1 MATTE
6 TCGERLVRL
15 LEARGIDTIFG
26 IPGIHTVELYRGLPA
41 TAIRHVTPR
50 HEQGAGFMADG
61 YARATGRPAA
71 CFVVS
76 GPGVTN
82 IATAMGQAYADS
94 VPMLVIAAVTGRADL
109 GMGRGKLHEMPS
121 QRGLAA
127 GVTAFAHTLLEP
139 SQLEEVIDRAFA
151 VFRGARPRPVLI
163 EIPIDVIVAPV
174 EAEPVSAPPPVFPPA
189 ADCRAIRLVLDLLER
204 AERPLIVAGGGA
216 AGADQR
222 VRALAERWDAPV
234 FLTVNGKGLLPPD
247 HPLLIPGN
255 MAMPPLREA
264 IAEADMVL
272 AIGTEFGETEMYPDP
287 RPLVPGGPLVRID
300 LDPEQLRRSPRA
312 DLGIVAEAT
321 AALAALLER
330 SGPGPAPNRG
340 GADRVADLARR
351 LEACFWPA
359 CRLHAPLFSAIDRA
373 LDAPIVVGDQTE
385 PVYAANQFFRSR
397 TPRSFFN
404 ASTGFGTLGYALPA
418 AIGAKLAAPDRPV
431 VAVIGDGGLQ
441 FTAPELS
448 SAVDA
453 GVGLAVI
460 VWNNRCYGEIATYM
474 AGQGLPRIGVD
485 IGGPR
490 LDLLA
495 AAHGCVHTAPESAAA
510 LETALADAAGR
521 RVPTIVE
528 LEADGPLA
536 RLWRAAL

>member
-1 MATTE
+1 MTVAE

-41 TAIRHVTPR
+41 TKIRHVTPR

-71 CFVVS
+71 AFVVS

-94 VPMLVIAAVTGRADL
+94 VPMLVIAAVTARGDL

-121 QRGLAA
+121 QRALAA
-127 GVTAFAHTLLEP
+127 GIAAFAHTLLDP
-139 SQLEEVIDRAFA
+139 SQLEEVVDRAFA
-151 VFRGARPRPVLI
+151 VFGGGRPRPVLI

-174 EAEPVSAPPPVFPPA
+174 AAPPLSAPPPVYPPA
-189 ADCRAIRLVLDLLER
+189 ADPRAVRAALDLLEK
-204 AERPLIVAGGGA
+204 AERPLIVVGGGA
-216 AGADQR
+216 AGAGDR
-222 VRALAERWDAPV
+222 VRRLAERWDAPV
-234 FLTVNGKGLLPPD
+234 FATVNAKGLLPPD
-247 HPLLIPGN
+247 HPLLVDGN
-255 MAMPPLREA
+255 MAMPPLREE
-264 IAEADMVL
+264 IAAADLVL

-287 RPLVPGGPLVRID
+287 EPLVPGGPLVRID
-300 LDPEQLRRSPRA
+300 VDPEQLRRSPRA
-312 DLGIVAEAT
+312 DLGIVADAV
-321 AALAALLER
+321 AAISGLLEAGG
-330 SGPGPAPNRG
+330 SGPVPTRG
-340 GADRVADLARR
+340 GARRAADLASR

-359 CRLHAPLFSAIDRA
+359 CRTHAPLFSAIDRA
-373 LDAPIVVGDQTE
+373 LPDAVVVGDQTE
-385 PVYAANQFFRSR
+385 PVYAANQFFRPR
-397 TPRSFFN
+397 APRSFFN

-418 AIGAKLAAPDRPV
+418 AIGAKLAVPARPV

-453 GVGLAVI
+453 GVGLAVV

-474 AGQGLPRIGVD
+474 ESRGLPRIGVD

-495 AAHGCVHTAPESAAA
+495 CAHGCVHARPEDEAA
-510 LETALADAAGR
+510 LEAVLADTACLT
-521 RVPTIVE
+521 VPTIVE
-528 LEADGPLA
+528 IAADGPLA
-536 RLWRAAL
+536 TAWRGGV